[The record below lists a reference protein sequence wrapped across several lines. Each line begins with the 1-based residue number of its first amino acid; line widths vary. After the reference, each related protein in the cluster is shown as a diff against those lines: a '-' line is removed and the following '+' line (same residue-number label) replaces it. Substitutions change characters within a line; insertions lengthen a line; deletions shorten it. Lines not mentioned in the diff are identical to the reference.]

1 MRRTRLAARSV
12 SQYRLAGG
20 FITRR
25 SLGLLKSIL
34 VVSSIATA
42 SAGPISDVVAGFSDS
57 NNPNGVWSYYY
68 GTGPSSDSLY
78 SSGQSDGTTCAIA
91 VCGWYNGG
99 AEPDSITIIQ
109 NTTGS
114 TFNTSTTVYIPN
126 NYVNLDPEE
135 YNVEVVFTVPSA
147 GTYLIS
153 GNFYGDD
160 SSENSH
166 PVDILDNG
174 SNVYSNTIAS
184 YQQED
189 SFSFSETLAVG
200 NTITFYVGTGSSGC
214 TYCDLSTGLQG
225 TITLTSASNVPEPT
239 TWLLTAAG
247 LVAIISRRRLRRRR
261 NQRAVSHP

>member
-1 MRRTRLAARSV
+1 MR
-12 SQYRLAGG
+12 
-20 FITRR
+20 I
-25 SLGLLKSIL
+25 LGLLKSIIL
-34 VVSSIATA
+34 VSSITAA
-42 SAGPISDVVAGFSDS
+42 SAGPIYDLVAGFSGS
-57 NNPNGVWSYYY
+57 SNPNGVWSYYY

-78 SSGQSDGTTCAIA
+78 SSSQSIGTTCVTA

-99 AEPDSITIIQ
+99 AEPDSITILQ
-109 NTTGS
+109 NTTGT
-114 TFNTSTTVYIPN
+114 TFNTSTTVFIPN

-135 YNVEVVFTVPSA
+135 YNAEVVFTVPSGGA

-166 PVDILDNG
+166 PVDILDDG

-189 SFSFSETLAVG
+189 SFNFSETLAAG
-200 NTITFYVGTGSSGC
+200 NTITFFVGTGSTGC

-225 TITLTSASNVPEPT
+225 TISLTSGSTVPEPT
-239 TWLLTAAG
+239 TWLFTSAG
-247 LVAIISRRRLRRRR
+247 MLALISRRRLRRR
-261 NQRAVSHP
+261 H